1 MPAGAEGGLRD
12 RGEVALGPGGAFGA
26 FEDDGV
32 AGEEGGYYRAQEVVE
47 LGRGLACG
55 FGLGK
60 EWGGR
65 REVVGRGWGELGL
78 QDS

>member
-1 MPAGAEGGLRD
+1 MSAGAEGRLRD

-47 LGRGLACG
+47 LGRGLVCG
-55 FGLGK
+55 FGLGEK
-60 EWGGR
+60 WW
-65 REVVGRGWGELGL
+65 EVVGR
-78 QDS
+78 

>member
-1 MPAGAEGGLRD
+1 VPAGAEGGLRD

-47 LGRGLACG
+47 LGGLICVWFEG
-55 FGLGK
+55 
-60 EWGGR
+60 
-65 REVVGRGWGELGL
+65 VVE
-78 QDS
+78 